1 MPPKGQAKRGREED
15 EEAQKPATKQRA
27 GDTQEE
33 EEEVGVVAGDLC
45 VSTPQQLR
53 TELSVGVLAK
63 CLATLAP
70 FKDAVL
76 TP

>member
-27 GDTQEE
+27 GDAKEE

-45 VSTPQQLR
+45 VGTPPGR
-53 TELSVGVLAK
+53 NSALASGTL
-63 CLATLAP
+63 LAIVWQP
-70 FKDAVL
+70 
-76 TP
+76 

>member
-15 EEAQKPATKQRA
+15 EETQKPATKQRA

-45 VSTPQQLR
+45 VGTPQQMQDGTQR
-53 TELSVGVLAK
+53 WRACQ

-70 FKDAVL
+70 FKHAVL

>member
-27 GDTQEE
+27 GDAQEEE

-45 VSTPQQLR
+45 VSTPPGRNSAWRACQ
-53 TELSVGVLAK
+53 

-70 FKDAVL
+70 FKHAVL

>member
-27 GDTQEE
+27 GDAEE

-45 VSTPQQLR
+45 VGTPQQMQDGTQR
-53 TELSVGVLAK
+53 WRLALA
-63 CLATLAP
+63 LATLAP
-70 FKDAVL
+70 FKHAVL